1 MKTEQSPAAASHTEA
16 EPPEARPSIRF
27 TTNTILHIGGFQGS
41 AFFAAGSE
49 TPFHSIDEV
58 PESLRGFVAPAEP
71 VETAESDERFA
82 NFQLNTVYLSNS
94 DGSRGRALR
103 RQVGE
108 LAGAAAEQERAEF
121 EAIAANELDPETEKI
136 LQEKHDSAIAY
147 ETKVLEVAQARRDDE
162 EEAARLEAL
171 RAQEPAKPAERF
183 VKRGS
188 VYRAASAVKLRV
200 GEQVF
205 TRQPNGQ
212 WWLVGLVDANGNP
225 PDQEITL

>member
-1 MKTEQSPAAASHTEA
+1 V
-16 EPPEARPSIRF
+16 F
-27 TTNTILHIGGFQGS
+27 IG
-41 AFFAAGSE
+41 E
-49 TPFHSIDEV
+49 YM
-58 PESLRGFVAPAEP
+58 LRGETTFVLPP
-71 VETAESDERFA
+71 GC
-82 NFQLNTVYLSNS
+82 
-94 DGSRGRALR
+94 GS
-103 RQVGE
+103 
-108 LAGAAAEQERAEF
+108 
-121 EAIAANELDPETEKI
+121 PETEKI